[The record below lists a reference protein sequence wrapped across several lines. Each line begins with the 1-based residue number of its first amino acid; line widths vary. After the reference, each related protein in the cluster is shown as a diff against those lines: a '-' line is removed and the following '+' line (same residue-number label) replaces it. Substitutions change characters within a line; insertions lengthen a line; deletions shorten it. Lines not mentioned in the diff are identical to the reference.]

1 VGKGEEE
8 EEESLEDE
16 GLRLLPGEDVTPEV
30 TLAGGLLEDWVL
42 QLEVLHDTAGT
53 QVKVLLHDL
62 VELRAG
68 LSSGAIVED
77 SDGQGLS
84 HTDGVGDLYEDPL
97 AEPSLDE

>member
-1 VGKGEEE
+1 ME

-16 GLRLLPGEDVTPEV
+16 GLGLLPGEDVTPEV
-30 TLAGGLLEDWVL
+30 TIAGGLLEDWVL

-62 VELRAG
+62 VQLRAG
-68 LSSGAIVED
+68 LSSGAVVED
-77 SDGQGLS
+77 SDGKRLS

-97 AEPSLDE
+97 AEPCLDE